1 MERIWLKSYR
11 ADVPAEADVDAFSSI
26 VNMFDQSVARFANK
40 PAYIHMGVTL
50 TYAEV
55 DRLSRNF
62 AAYLHD
68 KLRLPKGARVALM
81 MPNIL
86 QYPIA
91 LFGALRA
98 GCTVVNCNPLYT
110 PRELEQQLADSGAQA
125 IVVLENFAFVLQK
138 ALAQTKV
145 RHVIVTQFG
154 DMLGWGK
161 GRLISFSHQ
170 IRKKARAE
178 MEYSECSAV
187 FNCAA

>member
-26 VNMFDQSVARFANK
+26 VNMFDQSVARFANE

-62 AAYLHD
+62 AAYLHE
-68 KLRLPKGARVALM
+68 KLRLPKGVRLALM

-110 PRELEQQLADSGAQA
+110 PRELEQQLADLGAEA
-125 IVVLENFAFVLQK
+125 IVVLENLRGENFGFVLQEE
-138 ALAQTKV
+138 LAQTKV

-154 DMLGWGK
+154 GHVGMGQGE
-161 GRLISFSHQ
+161 
-170 IRKKARAE
+170 A
-178 MEYSECSAV
+178 
-187 FNCAA
+187 N